1 MSTFNI
7 QNISAINLQ
16 AGDNNN
22 MSISQQSNVVQWDIL
37 TREFKELSQS
47 NNGSAEYRKLLEKSI
62 QLSQEKDK
70 IGLSEV
76 LKNFTKDLF
85 FDLSK
90 TALIEIIKLFL

>member
-22 MSISQQSNVVQWDIL
+22 MSISQQSNTIQWDVL
-37 TREFKELSQS
+37 EREFKELSQS
-47 NNGSAEYRKLLEKSI
+47 NNGSTEYQKLLEQSI
-62 QLSQEKDK
+62 QLSQKKDK
-70 IGLSEV
+70 AGLSEV

-85 FDLSK
+85 FDFSK

>member
-16 AGDNNN
+16 TGDNNN
-22 MSISQQSNVVQWDIL
+22 MSISEQSNMVQWDIL
-37 TREFKELSQS
+37 TREFKELARS
-47 NNGSAEYRKLLEKSI
+47 NNGSAEYRKLLEQSI
-62 QLSQEKDK
+62 QLSQKKDK

-76 LKNFTKDLF
+76 LKKFTIDLF

>member
-22 MSISQQSNVVQWDIL
+22 MSISQQSNTVQWDVL
-37 TREFKELSQS
+37 EREFKELSQS
-47 NNGSAEYRKLLEKSI
+47 NNGSTEYQKLLEQSI
-62 QLSQEKDK
+62 QLSQKKDK
-70 IGLSEV
+70 VGLLEV

>member
-22 MSISQQSNVVQWDIL
+22 MSISQQSNIVQWDIL
-37 TREFKELSQS
+37 EREFKELSQS
-47 NNGSAEYRKLLEKSI
+47 NNGSVEYQKLLEQSI
-62 QLSQEKDK
+62 QLSQRKDK
-70 IGLSEV
+70 VGLSEV
-76 LKNFTKDLF
+76 LKKFTKELF